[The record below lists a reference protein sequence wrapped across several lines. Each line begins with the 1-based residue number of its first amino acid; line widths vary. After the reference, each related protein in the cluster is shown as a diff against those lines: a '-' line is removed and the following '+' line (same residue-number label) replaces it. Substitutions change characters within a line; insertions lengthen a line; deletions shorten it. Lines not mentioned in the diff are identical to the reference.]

1 MTTAK
6 IRGSLELEKRHDND
20 DNDDNRTTESLT
32 PAPSTKR
39 TVVRLL
45 CGNIFRSPKTMK
57 FTI

>member
-20 DNDDNRTTESLT
+20 DNRTTESLT
-32 PAPSTKR
+32 PAPSTKS